1 MSATPEP
8 TIHRRRL
15 LKNTSIAAAGAA
27 LAPSLRAASGGV
39 AKKLRVGMVGCGS
52 RGNFIAGLMAG
63 HGGYEIVA
71 GADYFQDK
79 LDGFGK
85 KFKVPSGKLFA
96 GRDGYKKLIADGGVD
111 VVAIESPP
119 YFHPEQA
126 QAAVEG
132 GKHVYVA
139 KPVAVDVPGC
149 LSIEQS
155 AALATKKGLTF
166 LVDFQTRADEFYQ
179 GAIKRL
185 HDGAIG
191 DLSWGESIYHA
202 GLPFAGMEEFLAK
215 DPKDPEMRLRA
226 WGVDRVLSGDI
237 ITEQNIHTLDVASW
251 IMGKKPLNA
260 TGSANRK
267 VRGFGDCCDHF
278 SVIYRF
284 EDEVDISFTS
294 RQYNGHGTQPD
305 GIRNRMFGT
314 DGVLE
319 AKYAG
324 MVLLRAKEIY
334 RGQSPALYKTGVVT
348 NIADFHAAIAKGDAS
363 NPTVAPSVES
373 NLMTI
378 LGRTAAYA
386 GKDVSWKQMMTANE
400 RLDPGLDLKA

>member
-1 MSATPEP
+1 MSETLQNS
-8 TIHRRRL
+8 INRRRL
-15 LKNTSIAAAGAA
+15 LKTTTLAAAGAT
-27 LAPSLRAASGGV
+27 LAAPLRAAQAGGSR
-39 AKKLRVGMVGCGS
+39 KLRVGLVGCGG
-52 RGNFIAGLMAG
+52 RGNFIAGLMAE

-71 GADYFQDK
+71 GADYFQDR
-79 LDGFGK
+79 LDGFGA
-85 KFKVPSGKLFA
+85 KFKVPAGKLFPGRSGFRKMIEDA
-96 GRDGYKKLIADGGVD
+96 GLD

-126 QAAVEG
+126 QAAVEA

-155 AALATKKGLTF
+155 GALATRKGLTF

-179 GAIKRL
+179 GAIRRL

-191 DLSWGESIYHA
+191 DLSWGESTYHA
-202 GLPFAGMEEFLAK
+202 GLPFAGMEAFLKK
-215 DPKDPEMRLRA
+215 DPEDPEMRLRA

-251 IMGKKPLNA
+251 IMNRKPLNA

-267 VRGFGDCCDHF
+267 VRGFGNCSDHF
-278 SVIYRF
+278 SVLYRF
-284 EDEVDISFTS
+284 EGEVDISFTS

-314 DGVLE
+314 GGVLE
-319 AKYAG
+319 CKYAG
-324 MVLLRAKEIY
+324 QVLLRAREIY
-334 RGQSPALYKTGVVT
+334 RGQSPALYKTGPVT
-348 NIADFHAAIAKGDAS
+348 NIADFHTAVTKGDAS

-373 NLMTI
+373 NLLTI
-378 LGRTAAYA
+378 LGRSAAYL
-386 GKDVSWKQMMTANE
+386 GRNVTWDEMMQANE
-400 RLDPGLDLKA
+400 ALDPGLELKA

>member
-1 MSATPEP
+1 M
-8 TIHRRRL
+8 
-15 LKNTSIAAAGAA
+15 AG
-27 LAPSLRAASGGV
+27 PLRAASGGTV
-39 AKKLRVGMVGCGS
+39 KKLRVGLIGCGG
-52 RGNFIAGLMAG
+52 RGNFIAGLMAA

-79 LDGFGK
+79 LDAFGK
-85 KFKVPSGKLFA
+85 KFNLPA
-96 GRDGYKKLIADGGVD
+96 GRLFSGRSGYQKLIADGGVD

-132 GKHVYVA
+132 GKHVYLA

-179 GAIKRL
+179 GAIQRM

-191 DLSWGESIYHA
+191 DLSWGESTYHA
-202 GLPFAGMEEFLAK
+202 GLPFAGMEKFLAK
-215 DPKDPEMRLRA
+215 DPEDPEMRLRA
-226 WGVDRVLSGDI
+226 WGVDKVLSGDI

-251 IMGKKPLNA
+251 IMDKKPLNA

-284 EDEVDISFTS
+284 EGDVDISFTS

-305 GIRNRMFGT
+305 GIRNRMFGA

-319 AKYAG
+319 
-324 MVLLRAKEIY
+324 LSLIHISE
-334 RGQSPALYKTGVVT
+334 
-348 NIADFHAAIAKGDAS
+348 
-363 NPTVAPSVES
+363 PTRRTIPSRMPS
-373 NLMTI
+373 S
-378 LGRTAAYA
+378 A
-386 GKDVSWKQMMTANE
+386 
-400 RLDPGLDLKA
+400 